1 MRSKEEWERE
11 REEWKQ
17 QVQCE
22 QATQEEMSAPEESD
36 EEECEFQGPWVAK
49 GNPPGFLDEEDEA
62 VLAEAHLKIARITK
76 DAMTEQDWRN
86 AAEFL
91 LGLMV
96 DFTEEVLV
104 ETDPEMKR
112 YDLLLRILGMQGQE
126 EDEAKEEITRL
137 VQNATRER
145 NNNYGRQDD
154 SDDQIEALRVVN
166 EGRREQIAKLA
177 TGSNTELQAEL
188 A

>member
-11 REEWKQ
+11 WEERKQ
-17 QVQCE
+17 QVQRE

-49 GNPPGFLDEEDEA
+49 DNPPGFLDLEDEA
-62 VLAEAHLKIARITK
+62 VLDEASLKMARIVK
-76 DAMTEQDWRN
+76 NAMTEQDWRN
-86 AAEFL
+86 AAEFM

-112 YDLLLRILGMQGQE
+112 Y
-126 EDEAKEEITRL
+126 
-137 VQNATRER
+137 V
-145 NNNYGRQDD
+145 
-154 SDDQIEALRVVN
+154 
-166 EGRREQIAKLA
+166 
-177 TGSNTELQAEL
+177 
-188 A
+188 